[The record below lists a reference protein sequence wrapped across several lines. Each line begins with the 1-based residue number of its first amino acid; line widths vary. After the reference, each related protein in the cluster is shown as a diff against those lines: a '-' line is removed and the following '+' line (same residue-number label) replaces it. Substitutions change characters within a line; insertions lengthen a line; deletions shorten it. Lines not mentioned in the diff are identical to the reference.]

1 MTLAKG
7 RLTPPPVEF
16 TVRAII
22 RDDLPRLAQPRDK
35 TATYPQRLRESH
47 HHVAELI
54 AAGFDLTAVAMLTGY
69 SFNRVSQLCQSPAMQ
84 ELIAVLRESMAGRRL
99 EVVDAFR
106 ELEANNLL
114 VAERQIGDHLAEAD
128 ERGEL
133 LSIGELEKIA
143 KSRADRIYGKK
154 STNVNVNVDFA
165 ARLESVIQRSGKV
178 SDHSTAPMPSSRQV
192 PSAQLPRLRRIA

>member
-16 TVRAII
+16 TVRAIT

-47 HHVAELI
+47 HRIAEYV

-69 SFNRVSQLCQSPAMQ
+69 SFNRVSQLCQSPAMV
-84 ELIAVLRESMAGRRL
+84 ELIAILRESMTGRRL

-106 ELEANNLL
+106 DLEANNLL
-114 VAERQIGDHLAEAD
+114 VAERQIADHLAEAD

-133 LSIGELEKIA
+133 LSIGELEKLA

-154 STNVNVNVDFA
+154 STNLNINVDFA
-165 ARLESVIQRSGKV
+165 ARLEAAIQRSGN
-178 SDHSTAPMPSSRQV
+178 AQAALGPPSRSAT
-192 PSAQLPRLRRIA
+192 PAQLPRLRRIA